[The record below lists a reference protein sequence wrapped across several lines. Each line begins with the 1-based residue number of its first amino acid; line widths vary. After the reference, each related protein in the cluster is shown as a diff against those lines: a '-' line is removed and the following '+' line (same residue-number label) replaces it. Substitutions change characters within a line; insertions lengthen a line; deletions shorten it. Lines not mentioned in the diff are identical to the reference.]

1 MGALKALAAD
11 GLFIGQTGEF
21 MQLLND
27 LATDADQARRQQG
40 GN

>member
-1 MGALKALAAD
+1 MGVVQAFTAD

-27 LATDADQARRQQG
+27 LATDADQAQR
-40 GN
+40 